1 MLQQEFPDGADGDLQ
16 GLCLGITVDA
26 GGDQRERDGL
36 AALALG
42 QLERANIATSQQR
55 RLILPAAPPDGADC
69 VNHIPGR
76 QMKAVSNHS
85 LSHITVTNGPAG
97 PVQLII
103 ACGGEDGTAHPAAG
117 RQGAVGSV
125 DNGVHGHF
133 RDVAAHNLKR
143 HEEASSRMHVPV
155 LLL

>member
-1 MLQQEFPDGADGDLQ
+1 MLQQEFSNSADSDLQ
-16 GLCLGITVDA
+16 GLRLGIAVDA
-26 GGDQRERDGL
+26 GGDQRKRDGL
-36 AALALG
+36 AAVSLG
-42 QLERANIATSQQR
+42 QLEGTNIAAFQQR

-76 QMKAVSNHS
+76 QMKTFGDHS
-85 LSHITVTNGPAG
+85 LSHITVTDGPAG
-97 PVQLII
+97 PVQLVI

-133 RDVAAHNLKR
+133 RDVVAHNLKR